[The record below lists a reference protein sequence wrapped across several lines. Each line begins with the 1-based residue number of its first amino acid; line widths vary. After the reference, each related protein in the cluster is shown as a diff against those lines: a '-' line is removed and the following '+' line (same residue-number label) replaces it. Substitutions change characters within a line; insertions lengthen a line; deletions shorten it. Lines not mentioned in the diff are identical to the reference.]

1 MANNALE
8 EDMFILSILWIV
20 ILKRWG
26 LYNKQ
31 E

>member
-8 EDMFILSILWIV
+8 EDMFILSTLWIV
-20 ILKRWG
+20 ILKQWG
-26 LYNKQ
+26 LNNKQ